1 MKRSR
6 RTFLQRS
13 KAESYIGFCIRA
25 GKLTCGFNAVAAQ
38 HKDVFLILL
47 CNTASEN
54 AKKQALTLR
63 NKFGCKILLV
73 CGKTLEEVTGKP
85 NCKLA
90 AVRDE
95 NLAKAIASA
104 TDDCFINYPGGNIR

>member
-1 MKRSR
+1 M
-6 RTFLQRS
+6 QRS

-38 HKDVFLILL
+38 KKEVYLLLL
-47 CNTASEN
+47 CDTASEN
-54 AKKQALTLR
+54 ARREAEALRKKF
-63 NKFGCKILLV
+63 KCGIVLV
-73 CGKTLEEVTGKP
+73 RGVPLEDIVGKP

-95 NLAKAIASA
+95 NLAEAILSA
-104 TDDCFINYPGGNIR
+104 TDDRFINYSGGNIR